1 MGIVHPCAVLPGS
14 LQIGSPVLMCGIFG
28 VVDKTPID
36 PARLVELRY
45 ARDTLVHRG
54 PDHQGEWCDDNHY
67 IGHTRLS
74 ILDLS
79 ERGNQP
85 MVSADGKVVLAC
97 NGEIYNF
104 KALRAELAGKHRFVS
119 SSDSEVLLHG
129 YRQWGMDE
137 LTRRIEGMFA
147 FVLYDVE
154 HKLLFLVRD
163 RVGIKPLYYACL
175 DGGFQWASELKAIR
189 RALPDDAFHTDETA
203 LYDYLTYLYIPTPKT
218 VYQNVYKLPPG
229 HILRFDCAS
238 NTHRI
243 ESYWRLEVPSD
254 PPPVADAE
262 IRLQELLRC
271 AIDSQMVADVPV
283 GFFLSGGVDSSAVVA
298 LAADRHEQLKTFSI
312 GFDSEKYSE
321 LEFAALVAEHVASDH
336 HPATLDEQTA
346 GVLVDELPILFD
358 EPYAD
363 ISALPTYL
371 VAKHAAKNVKVVL
384 TGDGGDELFGG
395 YRWYRNCGRVQKTRA
410 RNRSLNLTGRAKK
423 ALPVARR
430 LVRGLERYLLLQ
442 GFGYYTRLLGGMVA
456 NEKGA
461 YRQRWEIPA
470 DYDDYWHFRRHFD
483 TSLPAL
489 TALQALDFHTYLPD
503 DILTKVDRAT
513 MAHSLEARVPL
524 LDTALIEFA
533 FALPEATRGRE
544 KALFKASMAALLP
557 SAIVRRQKK
566 GFGVPAAVWRS
577 GVFRQ
582 GRTRQE
588 NLLHALYPEL
598 IG

>member
-1 MGIVHPCAVLPGS
+1 
-14 LQIGSPVLMCGIFG
+14 MCGIFG

-45 ARDTLVHRG
+45 ARDTLSHRG
-54 PDHQGEWCDDNHY
+54 PDHQGEWCDDNCY

-79 ERGNQP
+79 EQGNQP
-85 MVSADGKVVLAC
+85 MVSRDGKVVLAC

-104 KALRAELAGKHRFVS
+104 KTLRDELASKHQFIS
-119 SSDSEVLLHG
+119 NSDSEVLLHG
-129 YRQWGMDE
+129 YRQWGIDE

-154 HKLLFLVRD
+154 HRLLFLVRD

-189 RALPDDAFHTDETA
+189 AALDDDAFHTDGTA

-218 VYQNVYKLPPG
+218 LYQGVQKLPPG
-229 HILRFDCAS
+229 HILRFDCTS
-238 NTHRI
+238 GTHSI
-243 ESYWRLEVPSD
+243 KSYWRLEVPSD
-254 PPPVADAE
+254 PQPVADAE
-262 IRLQELLRC
+262 IRLQELLRE
-271 AIDSQMVADVPV
+271 AIDSQMVADVDV
-283 GFFLSGGVDSSAVVA
+283 GFFLSGGIDSSSVVA

-312 GFDSEKYSE
+312 GFDSANYSE
-321 LEFAALVAEHVASDH
+321 LEFAAMVAEHVGSDH
-336 HPATLDEQTA
+336 HPATLDEQA
-346 GVLVDELPILFD
+346 ALVLVDKLPILFD

-363 ISALPTYL
+363 TSALPTYL
-371 VAKHAAKNVKVVL
+371 VARHAAKKVKVVL

-395 YRWYRNCGRVQKTRA
+395 YGWYRHSARVQKGPA
-410 RNRSLNLTGRAKK
+410 GNRWLNLTGRAKRT
-423 ALPVARR
+423 LPVVRR

-442 GFGYYTRLLGGMVA
+442 GFAYYTRLLGGMVA
-456 NEKGA
+456 NEKDT

-470 DYDDYWHFRRHFD
+470 DYDDYWHFRRHYD
-483 TSLPAL
+483 SSLPAV
-489 TALQALDFHTYLPD
+489 TALQVLDFHTYLPD

-524 LDTALIEFA
+524 LDTTLIEFA
-533 FALPEATRGRE
+533 FSLSEATRGSE

-557 SAIVRRQKK
+557 SAISHRRKK
-566 GFGVPAAVWRS
+566 GFSVPAAVWQS

-582 GRTRQE
+582 GRSRQE
-588 NLLHALYPEL
+588 NLLHALYPDL
-598 IG
+598 AG